1 MSNALITP
9 TTWQHEQAGNTET
22 VEQLIRRAHDAQAT
36 STEKL
41 SASKLS
47 RLIRR
52 YVATHGIESATAMVD
67 SYCLTYADPTGE
79 TAVRN
84 MMAVTR

>member
-1 MSNALITP
+1 MSSGILAS
-9 TTWQHEQAGNTET
+9 TTWNHSQVGKTET
-22 VEQLIRRAHDAQAT
+22 VEQLIRRAHHAQADAV
-36 STEKL
+36 EKL

-52 YVATHGIESATAMVD
+52 YVATHGIESAAVMVD

-84 MMAVTR
+84 VMAVTR

>member
-1 MSNALITP
+1 MSSAIAP
-9 TTWQHEQAGNTET
+9 PVSWQYEQADKTET
-22 VEQLIRRAHDAQAT
+22 VEQLIRRAHNAQADAV
-36 STEKL
+36 EKL

-52 YVATHGIESATAMVD
+52 YIATHGIDSATVMVD

-79 TAVRN
+79 TAIHNV
-84 MMAVTR
+84 MAVTR

>member
-1 MSNALITP
+1 MSSGSLAP
-9 TTWQHEQAGNTET
+9 TTWNHSQVGTTET
-22 VEQLIRRAHDAQAT
+22 VEQLIRRAHDAQAA
-36 STEKL
+36 SAEKL

-52 YVATHGIESATAMVD
+52 YVATHGIESAAVMVD

-79 TAVRN
+79 TAIRN
-84 MMAVTR
+84 VMAVTH